1 MKFLII
7 GGTQFLGRHYVDS
20 ALRRGYEVTLF
31 HRGKTN
37 PELYPECEHILG
49 DRDGEIAKLG
59 GRKWDIVVDPSG
71 YVPRVV
77 NQSVSHLADK
87 SAYYIFI
94 SSMSVYPDM
103 EPNSDES
110 APLAL
115 LDEPGSEDIPKHYGA
130 LKAECEK
137 VVLNGFTT
145 NSQIV
150 RAGMI
155 VGPYD
160 KINRFNYWL
169 RRVSE
174 GGEVLAPGDPNAP
187 LQLIDARDIAEWS
200 LDLAE
205 KKIGGI
211 YNVTG
216 PEQPMTMGHLLET
229 MRAAL
234 DPETR
239 LTWVDSDFLLSKEI
253 GLIDGLPYWV
263 TTEYHCFFK
272 RNIDRAL
279 ASGLKFRPLTETV
292 RDTWAELS
300 TRAEKPSNGKVPL
313 PPKLTREKEK
323 DLLNEFKAVNEESPS

>member
-7 GGTQFLGRHYVDS
+7 GGTQFLGRHYVQA
-20 ALRRGYEVTLF
+20 ALKRGYEVTLF

-37 PELYPECEHILG
+37 PHLFPESEHIHG
-49 DRDGEIAKLG
+49 DRDGEIEKLG
-59 GRKWDIVVDPSG
+59 ERLWDIVVDPSG

-77 NQSVSHLADK
+77 AQSVKQLAEK
-87 SAYYIFI
+87 AGYYVFI
-94 SSMSVYPDM
+94 SSMSVYPNN

-110 APLAL
+110 AQIAT
-115 LDEPGSEDIPKHYGA
+115 LDEPGSEDIPKYYGA
-130 LKAECEK
+130 LKAECEQ
-137 VVLNGFTT
+137 VVLEEFPN

-169 RRVSE
+169 RRMSE
-174 GGEVLAPGDPNAP
+174 GGEILAPGDPDAP

-205 KKIGGI
+205 KRIGGL

-216 PEQPMTMGHLLET
+216 PERPTTMGKLLET
-229 MRAAL
+229 MRTVLSPDAS
-234 DPETR
+234 
-239 LTWVDSDFLLSKEI
+239 LTWVDSEFLLSKEI

-263 TTEYHCFFK
+263 TPEYHGFFQ

-279 ASGLKFRPLTETV
+279 ESGLKCRPLAETV
-292 RDTWAELS
+292 RDTWEELRDR
-300 TRAEKPSNGKVPL
+300 TEPMVPGRVPL
-313 PPKLTREKEK
+313 PPKLTRAQEQE
-323 DLLNEFKAVNEESPS
+323 LLAEFKSIHEKSPS